1 MRNLI
6 ILSVE
11 PCSDVL
17 RGVCL
22 FHHTSAVGCA
32 NPALTAGTVLER
44 SGDEAQVRC
53 RDGGG
58 GGGGD
63 RVIGRGVCMPDG
75 EWRGTLTN
83 CTAADGGGDDLG
95 DKASAAVAQRSLL
108 TRGQTCVWVCVCACE
123 KK

>member
-1 MRNLI
+1 MCYTL
-6 ILSVE
+6 
-11 PCSDVL
+11 C
-17 RGVCL
+17 VCL
-22 FHHTSAVGCA
+22 CPLTSAIGCA

-53 RDGGG
+53 RDGG

-83 CTAADGGGDDLG
+83 CTAADGGGGGDLG
-95 DKASAAVAQRSLL
+95 DKTSASVAQRSLL
-108 TRGQTCVWVCVCACE
+108 TRGQTCVGVFVPARE
-123 KK
+123 RK